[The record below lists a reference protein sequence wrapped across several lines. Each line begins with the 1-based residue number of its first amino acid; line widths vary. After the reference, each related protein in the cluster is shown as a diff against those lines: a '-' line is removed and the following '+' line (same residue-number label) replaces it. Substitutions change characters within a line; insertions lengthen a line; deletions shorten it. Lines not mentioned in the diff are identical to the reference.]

1 MQYQKLGNSSLNV
14 SIISLGCMSLG
25 TDQTK
30 NERIIHAAID
40 QGINFFDTADLYDK
54 GLNEENVGK
63 VLKEKRQNVYLASKV
78 GNEWRAD
85 GSGWDWNPHPDYIKK
100 SIHKSL
106 QRLGTDYLD
115 LYQLHGGTM
124 EDPIDETIGAF
135 EDLKQEGLI
144 RYYGISSIRPNVIR
158 AWTEKS
164 HMSSVMIQ
172 YSLLDRRP
180 EEFSLDH
187 LHAHGV
193 SVLVRGG
200 LAKGLLVDKE
210 ARPYLGYTAEEVKE
224 AREAVYNVS
233 GPLRSPAQVALQY
246 SLGHAAV
253 CSIVSGASKL
263 EQILENTG
271 AASSPALSMDERISL
286 QTSIRPIRYEKHR

>member
-1 MQYQKLGNSSLNV
+1 MQYQKLGNSTINV

-25 TDQTK
+25 TDQAK

-54 GLNEENVGK
+54 GINEQNVGK
-63 VLKEKRQNVYLASKV
+63 VLKGKRKNIYLASKV

-85 GSGWDWNPHPDYIKK
+85 GSGWDWNPRPDYIKK

-106 QRLGTDYLD
+106 KRLGTDYLD

-124 EDPIDETIGAF
+124 EDPIDDTIGAF
-135 EDLKQEGLI
+135 EELKQAGLI

-164 HMSSVMIQ
+164 HMSTVMTQ

-193 SVLVRGG
+193 SVLVRGAV
-200 LAKGLLVDKE
+200 AKGLLVNK
-210 ARPYLGYTAEEVKE
+210 ASKPYLGYSAQEVEEAK
-224 AREAVYNVS
+224 EAVYQVS
-233 GPLRSPAQVALQY
+233 NPLRSPAQVALQY

-253 CSIVSGASKL
+253 GSIVAGASKV
-263 EQILENTG
+263 EQISENAG
-271 AASSPALSMDERISL
+271 AASAPMLSMEERISL
-286 QTSIRPIRYEKHR
+286 QTRIRPIRYEKHR

>member
-1 MQYQKLGNSSLNV
+1 MQYQKLGNSTINV

-25 TDQTK
+25 TDQAK
-30 NERIIHAAID
+30 YERIIHAAID

-54 GLNEENVGK
+54 GINEENVGK
-63 VLKEKRQNVYLASKV
+63 VLKGKRKNIYLASKV
-78 GNEWRAD
+78 GNEWRSD

-106 QRLGTDYLD
+106 KRLGTDYLD

-124 EDPIDETIGAF
+124 EDPIDDTIGAF
-135 EDLKQEGLI
+135 EDLKQAGLI
-144 RYYGISSIRPNVIR
+144 RSYGISSIRPNVIR

-164 HMSSVMIQ
+164 HMSTVMTQ

-193 SVLVRGG
+193 SVLVRGAV
-200 LAKGLLVDKE
+200 AKGLLVGKE
-210 ARPYLGYTAEEVKE
+210 PKAYLGYSEQEVAEAK
-224 AREAVYNVS
+224 EAVYQLSN
-233 GPLRSPAQVALQY
+233 PRRSPAQVALQY

-253 CSIVSGASKL
+253 GSIVAGASKV
-263 EQILENTG
+263 EQIRENAG
-271 AASSPALSMDERISL
+271 AASAPRLSMEERISL